1 MADTLSRLTR
11 LAEASKAASSS
22 NTSSADLVIL
32 HSDDGSESEEE
43 FVHGEGMP
51 ADVAWPMEVN

>member
-11 LAEASKAASSS
+11 LAEASKAPSSS

-43 FVHGEGMP
+43 FVDGEGMP
-51 ADVAWPMEVN
+51 ADVA

>member
-1 MADTLSRLTR
+1 MSGDFIGRYLISLTR
-11 LAEASKAASSS
+11 LAEASKAPSSS

-43 FVHGEGMP
+43 FVDGEGMP
-51 ADVAWPMEVN
+51 ADVA